1 MAKKEKYLVSPDI
14 NNKSLITKLN
24 GFDEKGNKIISKV
37 INEILMKKLL
47 QFFLIIK
54 R

>member
-24 GFDEKGNKIISKV
+24 GFDEKGNKIC
-37 INEILMKKLL
+37 LL
-47 QFFLIIK
+47 YTSDAADE
-54 R
+54 

>member
-37 INEILMKKLL
+37 IKKKLL